1 MATPTATPKVSTTLT
16 PTLPDHG
23 LGVVPQVTP
32 VPEPTPIDLA
42 NVLGVPLLELVQAHQ
57 THEFKAQLA
66 VNPVMQRATAAP
78 PVRVPPVRATAAPR
92 APATNPAGKNK
103 KMSLVEKLKRAIRL
117 NKIAANK
124 AARNQGNNGATG
136 VWLDAYAASLRSI

>member
-1 MATPTATPKVSTTLT
+1 MATPTATPKASTTLT

-66 VNPVMQRATAAP
+66 VNPVMQCATAA
-78 PVRVPPVRATAAPR
+78 PPVRATAAPR

-124 AARNQGNNGATG
+124 AARVQGNNGATG